1 MINVLAIIGIII
13 IIFSMVT
20 ICAAICISV
29 QHTPEEDEYQ
39 IEYTKQWFEKKKTKK
54 QKKIIISEGGI

>member
-54 QKKIIISEGGI
+54 QKK